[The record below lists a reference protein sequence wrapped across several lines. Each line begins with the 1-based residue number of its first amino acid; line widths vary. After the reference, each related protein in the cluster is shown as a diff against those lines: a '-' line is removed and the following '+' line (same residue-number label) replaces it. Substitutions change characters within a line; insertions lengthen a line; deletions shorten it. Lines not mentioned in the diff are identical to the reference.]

1 VPYNLFKLFLVHKI
15 SSYNYICGNGK
26 QKWEKKKKRDFLLAG
41 PGGGGV
47 FSAQPSAG
55 AAGGPA
61 GPQRSGAER
70 ADAVGAGPRVSER
83 RGVNGTERATEGG
96 RG

>member
-1 VPYNLFKLFLVHKI
+1 M
-15 SSYNYICGNGK
+15 GK
-26 QKWEKKKKRDFLLAG
+26 EKEKGFPARWA
-41 PGGGGV
+41 GGGGV